1 MTLSDNIKKAIEEE
15 YNKWEKS
22 QYGIFQNNKIERQKR
37 GAFFTPPALT
47 IKMLEKFDSVKD
59 KDILDPTCGAGGLL
73 VACIL
78 AGADPKRIYGIE
90 LDKDIREVCLK
101 RLCPMGVPES
111 NIKLGNAL
119 DDDAYEF
126 KQDREVTHDQNAVE
140 ILEDDVKFT
149 FNILKFPAKVIK
161 TIKIDK
167 TTQKH
172 LADKLVKRL
181 CSTGYWT
188 IGVNVNEDF
197 LKTSSKHIGITAA
210 KVKKLAAKQLLNSYD
225 DILKAI

>member
-1 MTLSDNIKKAIEEE
+1 MTLNDDIKAKIQAEYDAWQSKQYAGKDKKTRQTKA
-15 YNKWEKS
+15 
-22 QYGIFQNNKIERQKR
+22 Q
-37 GAFFTPPALT
+37 FFTPPALT

-101 RLCPMGVPES
+101 RLCPMGVPEN

-140 ILEDDVKFT
+140 IREDDVKFT

-167 TTQKH
+167 TAQKH

-181 CSTGYWT
+181 CSAGYWT

-210 KVKKLAAKQLLNSYD
+210 EVKKLAAKQLLNSYD

>member
-1 MTLSDNIKKAIEEE
+1 
-15 YNKWEKS
+15 
-22 QYGIFQNNKIERQKR
+22 
-37 GAFFTPPALT
+37 
-47 IKMLEKFDSVKD
+47 MLEKFDSVKD

-73 VACIL
+73 AACIL

-101 RLCPMGVPES
+101 RLCPMGVPED

-119 DDDAYEF
+119 DDDAYDF
-126 KQDREVTHDQNAVE
+126 KQDREVAHDQNAVE

-167 TTQKH
+167 TTQKN
-172 LADKLVKRL
+172 LAIKVIERL
-181 CSTGYWT
+181 CSAKYWT
-188 IGVNVNEDF
+188 IGMNVDKD
-197 LKTSSKHIGITAA
+197 LRKISSKHLDISSDEI
-210 KVKKLAAKQLLNSYD
+210 KKLAIKQKLNSYD
-225 DILKAI
+225 DILKVI

>member
-1 MTLSDNIKKAIEEE
+1 MKISDDIKAKIQAE
-15 YNKWEKS
+15 YDAWQAE
-22 QYGIFQNNKIERQKR
+22 QYASKDKKDRQAK
-37 GAFFTPPALT
+37 GQFFTPPALT

-78 AGADPKRIYGIE
+78 AGADPKRCYGIE

-126 KQDREVTHDQNAVE
+126 TQDREVTHDQNAVE

-181 CSTGYWT
+181 CSDGYWT

-210 KVKKLAAKQLLNSYD
+210 KVKKLAAKQQLNSYD

>member
-1 MTLSDNIKKAIEEE
+1 MQLSDDTKKKIQAEYDAWQSKQYAGKDKKA
-15 YNKWEKS
+15 
-22 QYGIFQNNKIERQKR
+22 RQDK
-37 GAFFTPPALT
+37 AQFFTPPALT

-78 AGADPKRIYGIE
+78 AGADPKRCYGIE

-101 RLCPMGVPES
+101 RLCPMGVPEN

-161 TIKIDK
+161 TTKIDK
-167 TTQKH
+167 TAQKH

-181 CSTGYWT
+181 CSAGYWT

-210 KVKKLAAKQLLNSYD
+210 EVKKLAAKQLLNSYD

>member
-1 MTLSDNIKKAIEEE
+1 MQLSDDTKKKIQAEYDAWQSKQYAGKDKKA
-15 YNKWEKS
+15 
-22 QYGIFQNNKIERQKR
+22 RQDK
-37 GAFFTPPALT
+37 AQFFTPPALT

-161 TIKIDK
+161 TTKIDK
-167 TTQKH
+167 TAQKH

-181 CSTGYWT
+181 CSAGYWT

-210 KVKKLAAKQLLNSYD
+210 EVKKLAAKQLLNSYD

>member
-1 MTLSDNIKKAIEEE
+1 MKLTKKQKNAIESEFE
-15 YNKWEKS
+15 QWTET
-22 QYGIFQNNKIERQKR
+22 QYAGKDKKERQKL
-37 GAFFTPPALT
+37 GQFFTPPALT

-149 FNILKFPAKVIK
+149 FNILKFPAKS
-161 TIKIDK
+161 IKIIELNK
-167 TTQKH
+167 TTQKN
-172 LADKLVKRL
+172 LAIKVIERL
-181 CSTGYWT
+181 CSAKYWT
-188 IGVNVNEDF
+188 IGMNVDKD
-197 LKTSSKHIGITAA
+197 LKKISSKHLDISSDEI
-210 KVKKLAAKQLLNSYD
+210 KKLAIKQKLNSYD
-225 DILKAI
+225 DILKVI

>member
-1 MTLSDNIKKAIEEE
+1 MQLSDDIKAKIQAE
-15 YNKWEKS
+15 YDAWKDC
-22 QYGIFQNNKIERQKR
+22 QYSGKTKKERQKMSQ
-37 GAFFTPPALT
+37 FFTPPLLT

-73 VACIL
+73 AACIL

-126 KQDREVTHDQNAVE
+126 KQDREVIHDQNAVE

-181 CSTGYWT
+181 CSAGYWT

-210 KVKKLAAKQLLNSYD
+210 KVKRLAAKQLLNSYD